1 MVPGGSNHIRVIA
14 LGDRGW
20 LFINRVFAGE
30 LDLLRLSDPGDV
42 LAITGY
48 YTGSVVAGHS
58 TFFQELAVYSVGE

>member
-1 MVPGGSNHIRVIA
+1 
-14 LGDRGW
+14 
-20 LFINRVFAGE
+20 VFAGE